1 MHVAFSRPNPRRSNR
16 ALAQRQTGISTC
28 RRWKPH
34 VNQFPIH
41 LLATQEGNPQAVRE
55 ERPHAK
61 YRRKPK
67 RTFTFFVKSL
77 RKDQKKRVLRNG
89 GARTVFCPD
98 SSKKASSH
106 IRCSTV
112 QRMHN
117 RRGQKDSLL
126 VATLAQDEV
135 IGPVRSVAITYFC
148 GN

>member
-1 MHVAFSRPNPRRSNR
+1 MKSVEHVSCSRPNPRRSNR

-34 VNQFPIH
+34 VNQFPID

-67 RTFTFFVKSL
+67 RTFTFFVDIIENVSNEAGCREVVAPGQL
-77 RKDQKKRVLRNG
+77 FVGTR
-89 GARTVFCPD
+89 P
-98 SSKKASSH
+98 KKAFSH

-117 RRGQKDSLL
+117 PRGQKHSPL
-126 VATLAQDEV
+126 VATLAQREV
-135 IGPVRSVAITYFC
+135 IGPVRLR
-148 GN
+148 